1 MLTPTTPTI
10 SVVIPTY
17 NSTKTVLDT
26 IASVQAQTFDDI
38 EIIVIDDGSTD
49 DLQSCLAPI
58 LADAR
63 VKVYRYANGGL
74 PVARNRGI
82 ARSTGE
88 YIAFVD
94 ADDLWTPN
102 KLEKQLKALQ
112 DNPRAGLAYSWTY
125 FMEEDGQRYH
135 TDRPIWFQGDVLKDL
150 LMWNFLCHGSNP
162 LIRRSVIAAVGDF
175 DPSLPS
181 AEDWDYWLRIAT
193 GWEFALVPEP
203 QIYYRQSGGAMS
215 AKVEVME
222 AAQLEVLDRAFQRA
236 PATLQPYRRPGMA
249 KIYQYSAQ
257 LYLIHGKT
265 LQTRKLVYQKLGKT
279 IQLNPRLLFDRKT
292 QKLLTKALLVSV
304 VPWQT
309 AKRLLRR
316 FSKGKAQVVQ

>member
-1 MLTPTTPTI
+1 MPTI

-17 NSTKTVLDT
+17 NATKTVLDT
-26 IASVQAQTFDDI
+26 IASVQAQTHRDI
-38 EIIVIDDGSTD
+38 EILVINDGSTD
-49 DLQSCLAPI
+49 NLLECLAPTVT
-58 LADAR
+58 DAR
-63 VKVYRYANGGL
+63 VKIYSYPNGGL

-88 YIAFVD
+88 YIAFID
-94 ADDLWTPN
+94 ADDLWTPD
-102 KLEKQLKALQ
+102 KLALQ
-112 DNPRAGLAYSWTY
+112 LQALESNPRAGLAYSWTY

-135 TDRPIWFQGDVLKDL
+135 TDRPIWFEGDVLKDL
-150 LMWNFLCHGSNP
+150 MLWNFLCHGSNP
-162 LIRRSVIAAVGDF
+162 LIRRSVIEAVGEF

-193 GWEFALVPEP
+193 QWEFALVPQP

-222 AAQLEVLDRAFQRA
+222 QAQLEVLDRAFKRA
-236 PATLQPYRRPGMA
+236 PADLQAYRRQGMA

-265 LQTRKLVYQKLGKT
+265 RQTRRMVYQKLWQT
-279 IQLNPRLLFDRKT
+279 IRLNPRFLADRKT
-292 QKLLTKALLVSV
+292 QKLMLKALLVTLI
-304 VPWQT
+304 PWQS
-309 AKRLLRR
+309 AKQLLRR
-316 FSKGKAQVVQ
+316 FSQGKAETVL